1 MKEYYGNYLGICI
14 NNQDPEFRGRVQIF
28 IPHIMPALYEG
39 WNQEGEDITI
49 ECVGNNLP
57 NGLNSAIIEKLT
69 KILPWAEGAM
79 PIVGA
84 SVGGQYN
91 PATGNFNQTA
101 TPESSFAARQI
112 KPDAFGGAFTA
123 ELSNPDVQKRL
134 FNLMEAEVGSQGPDA
149 QLAWMETVRNRAT
162 VKGVSINTIISN
174 EKYYAPYQTGAINT
188 AAARLTDSK
197 ITSYN
202 DIVNKA
208 LAGSNVTNGATHN
221 ASAGVAAS
229 VKKGGY
235 DSVPGSVVDI
245 GGETYYSKTFEQ
257 DKLSKLF
264 DPKAV
269 SLNDPAGNP
278 TPGASIPTP
287 AGWQFS
293 DGGPYFKQQPDESAI
308 TQVNAPT
315 PVTAG
320 GSAIASRTTP
330 TTSRTGASFA
340 NGQLN
345 LTLIDGSQRSYSFN
359 NGGFGAGT
367 IPAGT
372 YTITDPRLRNDKK
385 GMIVEGVGY
394 SFNMSNV
401 FDPKA
406 GRDRKL
412 LRIHPDGGATGTEG
426 CLGITGGAEIQKQ
439 FYRDMKSLV
448 DSNGGKFNLTIADN
462 LPGSGQPGSSSGG
475 TPAIDSPTTIFDNP
489 SPTQIIP
496 TDTAGMPAGV
506 FAIPGPGAMLWV
518 FFREGDPLF
527 PVYFAASYG
536 KTEWQ
541 NAYQANSQPSDYG
554 KVSVMRTGAAD
565 ATISNSNLENPFT
578 RQISFNGSYNEYDLY
593 GQNQFVR
600 GNKHDYTEGMHNWQG
615 SGRQYLCIQDTTDCT
630 LGDRKTIVGNPS
642 QESVD
647 QVNKIKEKIAQ
658 VNNKMLEGGN
668 NDPAKQQSSGQ
679 STQAGSQTQSTT
691 PKQSNILAKET
702 AAEYKA
708 AADLAKRDAARRKK
722 FGLD

>member
-69 KILPWAEGAM
+69 KILPWSEGAM

-101 TPESSFAARQI
+101 IPEAVGNTLDLNTAA
-112 KPDAFGGAFTA
+112 GAFT
-123 ELSNPDVQKRL
+123 LNGDP
-134 FNLMEAEVGSQGPDA
+134 N
-149 QLAWMETVRNRAT
+149 
-162 VKGVSINTIISN
+162 
-174 EKYYAPYQTGAINT
+174 APGAIANNVKLT
-188 AAARLTDSK
+188 YYSSTQETNDSGTLAGLGNSNNRLQPGIVALSPNLQKQYGVKNGDVVSLTLNSGVKHFGYVGDTTSSRLTDRFDVYLPGGSDK
-197 ITSYN
+197 Q
-202 DIVNKA
+202 
-208 LAGSNVTNGATHN
+208 LAST
-221 ASAGVAAS
+221 
-229 VKKGGY
+229 
-235 DSVPGSVVDI
+235 PGSGSLGSLRLEAAAPRRLTGKELDTQGPALLAQVTGRSGKTGVD
-245 GGETYYSKTFEQ
+245 
-257 DKLSKLF
+257 
-264 DPKAV
+264 
-269 SLNDPAGNP
+269 LNQPATAP

-293 DGGPYFKQQPDESAI
+293 DGGPYFKQQPDQSAI

-315 PVTAG
+315 PVTTGSPANLAQKAQEAAFSSGTFGAG
-320 GSAIASRTTP
+320 STSNCGKIARGVDYNILQDKYFFKGTQGNSRGSANVSTPYWVESGYYKVETTIP
-330 TTSRTGASFA
+330 DKIPFGSKVVFGVGQGDVKNNRTGAA
-340 NGQLN
+340 TNGHV
-345 LTLIDGSQRSYSFN
+345 T
-359 NGGFGAGT
+359 T
-367 IPAGT
+367 
-372 YTITDPRLRNDKK
+372 
-385 GMIVEGVGY
+385 VG
-394 SFNMSNV
+394 
-401 FDPKA
+401 
-406 GRDRKL
+406 
-412 LRIHPDGGATGTEG
+412 DGGALFGSIAGESFAKYNNIRG
-426 CLGITGGAEIQKQ
+426 DQKVTILTPTQ
-439 FYRDMKSLV
+439 KYRDRYKELYGTDLPEYAS
-448 DSNGGKFNLTIADN
+448 SNVTTGAGKVPIDDGGSDI
-462 LPGSGQPGSSSGG
+462 S
-475 TPAIDSPTTIFDNP
+475 TTIFDNP

-536 KTEWQ
+536 RTEWQ

-668 NDPAKQQSSGQ
+668 NDPSKSV
-679 STQAGSQTQSTT
+679 
-691 PKQSNILAKET
+691 
-702 AAEYKA
+702 
-708 AADLAKRDAARRKK
+708 
-722 FGLD
+722 